1 MKGAGR
7 KEAATEQKISLWS
20 DIWVIL
26 CGAGSWTQWV
36 NYGPIPARDILI
48 LRSHKCTGKVSGSL
62 SHINKAGQRSIIT
75 EMILIQSTEIPDNIH
90 IEQESGRSSGSLLE
104 GLGDVNSQK
113 QLLVSMCK
121 RVRPEET
128 TLDRGWRTELGG
140 FEWTTQNTRSICST
154 YLRGEAT
161 LTVL

>member
-1 MKGAGR
+1 M
-7 KEAATEQKISLWS
+7 
-20 DIWVIL
+20 
-26 CGAGSWTQWV
+26 
-36 NYGPIPARDILI
+36 
-48 LRSHKCTGKVSGSL
+48 SGSL

-128 TLDRGWRTELGG
+128 TPDRG
-140 FEWTTQNTRSICST
+140 
-154 YLRGEAT
+154 
-161 LTVL
+161 